1 MAPQSPLCTFHTH
14 RPASDS
20 PPPVFIPGLGTPG
33 TPEVRDPVTELVQR
47 VWSTRTLR
55 RTRGTG
61 QQSPGA
67 SQPPGHDPWAPE
79 PTLACSCV
87 HHAHV
92 CLSSVQSLSRVR
104 LFGTPW
110 TAARQASLSITNSW
124 SLPRLISIE
133 SVMPSNHLILCH
145 PLLLLPSIFLSIRVF
160 STESALRIRWPKDWS
175 FSFSISSSSEYA
187 GLISFRMGWFH

>member
-67 SQPPGHDPWAPE
+67 SQPPGRDPWAPE
-79 PTLACSCV
+79 PAFACSCV

-104 LFGTPW
+104 LFVTPW
-110 TAARQASLSITNSW
+110 TAARQASLSIPNSW
-124 SLPRLISIE
+124 SLLKLRAIE
-133 SVMPSNHLILCH
+133 SVTPSNPLILCR
-145 PLLLLPSIFLSIRVF
+145 PLLLLPSIFPSIRVF
-160 STESALRIRWPKDWS
+160 SNVSVLHIR
-175 FSFSISSSSEYA
+175 
-187 GLISFRMGWFH
+187 